1 MSTAIRVP
9 APLRALRSRLTGLLD
24 RLGYLRKWLL
34 LGAIIGLV
42 AGIGAIAFFEA
53 LRAATHFLLGAVGG
67 YHVPEPVGEGTRR
80 ASGGFSR
87 PWAIP
92 LVAGGGGLLAGALVF
107 RFAPEAEGHGTDAAI
122 AAVHHNPRGMR
133 ARATLVKIVA
143 SALTIGS
150 GGSGGREG
158 PTAQI
163 SAGFGSLL
171 ARFLNL
177 SPDDARIA
185 VAVGVASGI
194 GAIFRAPLG
203 GAVLGGELLYRDDVE
218 VEALIPSVVASV
230 VAFAVFGAVEG
241 YNPIFGSV
249 TGYQFSNAGHL
260 VYVAAVGVAAG
271 LIGRLYARSFYTVSG
286 LFARLRLPVMLKPAV
301 GGLAVG
307 LIGLGLPGVLGTG
320 YGFLQ
325 QVMGPSVGTL
335 SLWAVLA
342 LPFAK
347 ILATSLSIGSG
358 GSGGIFGP
366 GMVIGGFTGAALYRL
381 LAPVA
386 PGVPHQPGAFAIV
399 GMVACFGAIAHAPLA
414 VILMVAEMTGS
425 LALLVPAM
433 IAIALAVLVVGDAT
447 IYRSQLR
454 TRAESPAHRFAFA
467 LPLSA
472 TVAVTDAMS
481 PPRLVLGSDTSVVA
495 AVAALEQAGLP
506 GAPVVGADRRWRGM
520 VLAER
525 LAKHLADGAADDP
538 VAHVADPHAV
548 TVPADATLDAAIAA
562 LATGT
567 RSWVSVVDND
577 SHVVGIV
584 GTTDV
589 INGYRMALQTSL
601 RQLGRAGRGTVLVEE
616 AVTDTA
622 PVAGKAVHELNLPPG
637 TVFMTIQRAEQLLFV
652 NADTTLRPG
661 DQLALITRPGNID
674 TVRAILGV
682 ETSDGSDPETP
693 PAAMV

>member
-1 MSTAIRVP
+1 MSTSLHPP
-9 APLRALRSRLTGLLD
+9 APVRSARARVTGFLES
-24 RLGYLRKWLL
+24 LGYLRRWLV
-34 LGAIIGLV
+34 LGAVIGLV

-53 LRAATHFLLGAVGG
+53 LRTATHWLLGVVGG
-67 YHVPEPVGEGTRR
+67 YHVPEPLGEG
-80 ASGGFSR
+80 AAVGSSGFSR

-92 LVAGGGGLLAGALVF
+92 LVTAGGGLAAGLLVWRL
-107 RFAPEAEGHGTDAAI
+107 APEAEGHGTDAAI
-122 AAVHHNPRGMR
+122 GAVHHNPKGIR
-133 ARATLVKIVA
+133 ARVSLVKILA

-185 VAVGVASGI
+185 VSVGVASGI

-218 VEALIPSVVASV
+218 VEALIPSLVASV
-230 VAFAVFGAVEG
+230 VAFAVFGAAEG
-241 YNPIFGSV
+241 YNPIFGEV
-249 TGYQFSNAGHL
+249 GGYHFAARHL
-260 VYVAAVGVAAG
+260 VYFAAVGVAAG
-271 LIGRLYARSFYTVSG
+271 LMGRLYARAFYATG
-286 LFARLRLPVMLKPAV
+286 ALFRRLPAPRFVKPAV

-307 LIGLGLPGVLGTG
+307 LLGLGLPEVLGTG

-325 QVMGPSVGTL
+325 RAMGGEMGGL
-335 SLWAVLA
+335 SLLVVVA

-347 ILATSLSIGSG
+347 ILASAASIGSG

-366 GMVIGGFTGAALYRL
+366 GMVIGGFTGAAVYRL
-381 LAPVA
+381 LEPIG
-386 PGVPHQPGAFAIV
+386 PGIPHQPGAFAIV

-425 LALLVPAM
+425 LSLLVPAM
-433 IAIALAVLVVGDAT
+433 LAIALAVLVVGDAT

-454 TRAESPAHRFAFA
+454 SRAESPAHRFSFA

-472 TVAVTDAMS
+472 SVAVTEAMS
-481 PPRLVLGSDTSVVA
+481 PPRLLLTADAPLGE
-495 AVAALEQAGLP
+495 AVERLRAAGLP
-506 GAPVVGADRRWRGM
+506 GAPVVDAAGRWRGM
-520 VLAER
+520 VRTEVLEKR
-525 LAKHLADGAADDP
+525 LGDTEADEP
-538 VAHVADPHAV
+538 VARSADTTAV
-548 TVPADATLDAAIAA
+548 TVPADATLDAAITA

-577 SHVVGIV
+577 GRVVGIV

-616 AVTDTA
+616 AVGGDA
-622 PVAGKAVHELNLPPG
+622 PAVGRAVHELNLPPG
-637 TVFMTIQRAEQLLFV
+637 TVFMTIQRVDHLLFV
-652 NADTTLRPG
+652 SADTVLQAG
-661 DQLALITRPGNID
+661 DQVALVTRPSNVEA
-674 TVRAILGV
+674 VRSVLGGPT
-682 ETSDGSDPETP
+682 EEAGQDGPPDP
-693 PAAMV
+693 MV